1 MREKTKWLRILDSL
15 VPEGLDHSALAR
27 LGLQR
32 LLLLRALITVLSA
45 VGVVIFQS
53 LSSITVPA
61 NLIIALLLV
70 IALSLGFGFWRLKV
84 DTVISQR
91 ELFGHLLV
99 DVVVLTVLLSS
110 TGGASNPL
118 ISYLLVLLGGYRH
131 YLTEGICL
139 YIHTKRHPDL

>member
-1 MREKTKWLRILDSL
+1 MLESL
-15 VPEGLDHSALAR
+15 VPEGLDQSALAR

-32 LLLLRALITVLSA
+32 LLLLRALITIFSA

-61 NLIIALLLV
+61 SLIIALLLV
-70 IALSLGFGFWRLKV
+70 IALSLGFGLWRLTV

-91 ELFGHLLV
+91 ELFGHLLI
-99 DVVVLTVLLSS
+99 DVVVLVVLLSN

-118 ISYLLVLLGGYRH
+118 IS
-131 YLTEGICL
+131 
-139 YIHTKRHPDL
+139 